1 MIHHLATAFVDFLVA
16 AFALSSKQSKASRPM
31 ALVAVS
37 MGLWSLELF
46 VLSFVRDAYYLDT
59 LFHLTRWGMFFIPPS
74 LILLTWSLIGRN
86 SEKFYL
92 WAVIPSFILSVGL
105 CLANFFVL
113 RSKLEPVTGGYQ
125 PAPDIIYS
133 LFSVLF
139 LASMVMCIGFGI
151 VRYRQAT
158 YREVQRI
165 RWLIIVL
172 AVTLALGLL
181 SMMLIHYPYYL
192 KLVGAS
198 INMVF
203 IGLLFYATVRHHLM
217 DVRLAF
223 SVGLVKATAI
233 AAILWVYFF
242 IGNLIE
248 GTIDPV
254 SHIIMMAIFV
264 YIFLELYPSYEE
276 WALSKTKKIVSR
288 TGYDTRKL
296 KKDISLMLDA
306 SFDRESFEK
315 ALNTLFIDNMEL
327 LQYSLLTVDY
337 RAYALNIKSQIGAE
351 KFNDSSAIFDES
363 IIRLCASCRGL
374 TLTDECSASLREE
387 LEAKGFNGF
396 FGVFNGDELTAIIFL
411 GKPPEKAYYHYDDM
425 IMVDWLSKALGPNI
439 ERLYKLEEFYEDLRD
454 AKKTLSLL
462 GVMNHYH
469 HDIKAPLAIIDGVLS
484 NDIYDKEKQR
494 EIVLKQVERGS
505 RLITTMAN
513 ILKGERKRRVQPLSL
528 QEVVKDSVF
537 LFSQG
542 VDEVFYDF
550 GSVPNIRGDAD
561 DLKILVINIIKNA
574 IEARETGRKLVVTI
588 ATWQTDEAI
597 CLSFSDSGVGM
608 PQQVVDTLW
617 DDAVSSKLTGNGIG
631 MQAIKRIAD
640 EHSAD
645 IEVNSKPGKGTEFIF
660 KFPLSIVDEGKDDP
674 PNDNGDGDLFSRVNK
689 PMAG

>member
-1 MIHHLATAFVDFLVA
+1 MIHYLATAFVDFLVA
-16 AFALSSKQSKASRPM
+16 AFALSSKTSTASRPM

-46 VLSFVRDAYYLDT
+46 VLSFAGDPYYLDT

-74 LILLTWSLIGRN
+74 LMLLTWSLIGRS
-86 SEKFYL
+86 SERFYYC
-92 WAVIPSFILSVGL
+92 AVVPNFLLSIGL
-105 CLANFFVL
+105 CLVNFFFI

-125 PAPDIIYS
+125 PVPDIIYS
-133 LFSVLF
+133 FFSILF
-139 LASMVMCIGFGI
+139 LASVVICICFG
-151 VRYRQAT
+151 VARYRQAT
-158 YREVQRI
+158 YREIQRI

-172 AVTLALGLL
+172 AVTLLLGVA
-181 SMMLIHYPYYL
+181 SMMLIRYPYYL

-242 IGNLIE
+242 TSNIVGDV
-248 GTIDPV
+248 IDPV
-254 SHIIMMAIFV
+254 SHIIMMAVFV
-264 YIFLELYPSYEE
+264 YIFLELYPRYEE

-288 TGYDTRKL
+288 TSYDTKKL
-296 KKDISLMLDA
+296 KKDISLMFDA

-315 ALNTLFIDNMEL
+315 ALEYLFIENMNL
-327 LQYSLLTVDY
+327 AQYCLVTVDLNSY
-337 RAYALNIKSQIGAE
+337 RLNEKSQIGGV
-351 KFNDSSAIFDES
+351 KFNGFDDVFDGN
-363 IIRLCASCRGL
+363 IIRLCESCRGL
-374 TLTDECSASLREE
+374 TLTDECSGSLRNAIESK
-387 LEAKGFNGF
+387 AFNGF
-396 FGVFNGDELTAIIFL
+396 FGVFNSEELAAIVFL
-411 GKPPEKAYYHYDDM
+411 GKPLGKVYYHYDDM
-425 IMVDWLSKALGPNI
+425 IMVDWLSKEIAPNV

-505 RLITTMAN
+505 RLITTMASL
-513 ILKGERKRRVQPLSL
+513 LKGERKRKVSGLSL
-528 QEVVKDSVF
+528 EEVVNDSVF

-542 VDEVFYDF
+542 MDEIHYDF
-550 GSVPNIRGDAD
+550 GDVPNIRGDAD

-574 IEARETGRKLVVTI
+574 IEARQKDKKLIVSI

-597 CLSFSDSGVGM
+597 CLSFSDSGEGM
-608 PQQVVDTLW
+608 PQQVLDTLW
-617 DDAVSSKLTGNGIG
+617 DEAISSKLMGNGIG

-645 IEVNSKPGKGTEFIF
+645 IEVKSQPGKGTEFIF
-660 KFPLSIVDEGKDDP
+660 KFPLSIVDEGQDDP
-674 PNDNGDGDLFSRVNK
+674 PSTSGDNLFSRINK